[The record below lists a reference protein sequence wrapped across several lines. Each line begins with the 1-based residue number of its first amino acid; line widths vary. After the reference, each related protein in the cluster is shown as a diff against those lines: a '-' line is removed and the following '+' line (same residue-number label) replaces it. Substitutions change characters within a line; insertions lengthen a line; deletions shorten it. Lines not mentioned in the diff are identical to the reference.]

1 MTWILDFWQLNFCWL
16 TETQS
21 YLGIKAR
28 IRHTEK
34 LKSFKRFKVSN
45 SLVVNITRTPVS
57 VVTLLTKAAED
68 APDHTALA
76 VERDGDWV
84 KWSYERYLEDVR
96 CAGRAFIKLGLKV
109 GHGVGIIGFNS
120 PEWFFADLGCVFA
133 GGLATGIYPT
143 NSAEACKY
151 VLANCKANIV
161 VVEDDKQLAKILT
174 IKDSLPELK
183 QIVQYSGT
191 PSAPDVLSW
200 DDLMDLGD
208 KESDDLLDERISN
221 LAPNLC
227 CHLVYTSGTTG
238 PPKGVMLSHDNLTF
252 TSRSVILLSVEKY
265 FNISN
270 CL

>member
-1 MTWILDFWQLNFCWL
+1 M
-16 TETQS
+16 
-21 YLGIKAR
+21 
-28 IRHTEK
+28 
-34 LKSFKRFKVSN
+34 
-45 SLVVNITRTPVS
+45 
-57 VVTLLTKAAED
+57 VTLLTKAAED

-252 TSRSVILLSVEKY
+252 TSRSVILLSIEKY